1 MSATEDKSSIRTP
14 SAETLAYA
22 FKLSVD
28 HDKPIMTDYW
38 TDSLSNKIFI
48 GVKESSDEDKKQEK
62 LLIKSSEEYTS
73 PIQNI
78 LKSKGEYIIATENS
92 IYIVSSS
99 ITAKKVK

>member
-14 SAETLAYA
+14 STETLAYA

-48 GVKESSDEDKKQEK
+48 GVKEDEEKKEK